1 MHDNGLVIPNSAF
14 LIPNC
19 KAAVAMSGGVDS
31 SLTAALLLE
40 RGFEVIGLTMK
51 LTPDQTLA
59 ATEARRVADFLGIE
73 HHVVDLCDKFRE
85 HVVNYFVNTYLE
97 GKTPNPCVECNKFIK
112 FGALFDYAMSLGADV
127 FSTGHYARVERVGDR
142 FCLMKATDL
151 RKDQSYVLYNLR
163 ADQLPKI
170 VLPLGYQSKARTR
183 AMAEDRNLP
192 VAHKPDSQEICFVP
206 NDDYKSFLRSKT
218 QSASALECGEIVD
231 REGNVLGRHEGT
243 AFYTIGQRKGL
254 GIAAPQP
261 LYVVNTDP
269 SKRRVIVGQSQELFS
284 TTLTAADV
292 HWIYPIELPLR
303 AEAKIRY
310 GPRIHACRVDVVD
323 GRITVEFDEP
333 QRAITLGQSIVFYD
347 GDIVLGGG
355 IIV

>member
-1 MHDNGLVIPNSAF
+1 M
-14 LIPNC
+14 

-40 RGFEVIGLTMK
+40 RGFEVIGLTMQ
-51 LTPDQTLA
+51 LTDEQNSA
-59 ATEARRVADFLGIE
+59 ASEARRVADFLGIE
-73 HHVVDLCDKFRE
+73 HHVVDLRAEFLK
-85 HVVNYFVNTYLE
+85 HVVNYFVDAYLE

-112 FGALFDYAMSLGADV
+112 FGALFDHATKLGADV
-127 FSTGHYARVERVGDR
+127 FSTGHYARVERIGDR
-142 FCLMKATDL
+142 FQLMKAIDL

-163 ADQLPKI
+163 AEQLPKI
-170 VLPLGYQSKARTR
+170 VMPLGYQSKDHTR
-183 AMAEDRNLP
+183 KLASELKLP

-206 NDDYKSFLRSKT
+206 NDDYKSFIRSKT
-218 QSASALECGEIVD
+218 PSASALESGEIVD

-261 LYVVNTDP
+261 LYVVDTEP
-269 SKRRVIVGQSQELFS
+269 SNRRVIVGQSQELFS
-284 TTLTAADV
+284 TTLTADNL

-310 GPRIHACRVDVVD
+310 GPRIQKCNVRSID
-323 GRITVEFDEP
+323 GRLTVEFDEP
-333 QRAITLGQSIVFYD
+333 QRAITSGQSIVFYD
-347 GDIVLGGG
+347 GEIVLGGG